1 MAARIIFNGQEYDS
15 PEAMP
20 QAVRT
25 AYQEALAKLEDA
37 DQNGVADIHE
47 RGETENV
54 IMIQESSIRVN
65 GREFKDVD
73 SMPAPVRAL
82 YAYAMRQAEANQQGL
97 REISTTG
104 DSGPG
109 ARAGSLP
116 AHPDEDFLRAIDRT
130 EHALNRG
137 LLILMGVAVGG
148 IIVGGGWMVWQLD
161 AGFRRQGGGGF
172 YIGRGFLV
180 AVVLTGIVGIGIAI
194 WLMLKKQESPETSA
208 PRDSAPDAQTTP
220 AQAHRNEGFLRALD
234 TSEHALARVLQI
246 LLGVGA
252 GGVVAGGVW
261 MISHMDASS
270 QSQAGGLFV
279 GIGVLVALACIA
291 GIYIS
296 LEMRLKK

>member
-1 MAARIIFNGQEYDS
+1 MATRLIFNGQEYDS
-15 PEAMP
+15 AEAMP
-20 QAVRT
+20 QAVRA
-25 AYQEALAKLEDA
+25 AYEAALAKLEDA
-37 DQNGVADIHE
+37 DQNGVADILE
-47 RGETENV
+47 RGETGNV
-54 IMIQESSIRVN
+54 IMIQDSSIRVN
-65 GREFKDVD
+65 GREFKDVT
-73 SMPAPVRAL
+73 SMPALVRAL
-82 YAYAMRQAEANQQGL
+82 YEYAMRQAEANQQGL

-109 ARAGSLP
+109 ARAGSLR
-116 AHPDEDFLRAIDRT
+116 AHPYEDFLRAINRT

-161 AGFRRQGGGGF
+161 AGFRSQGGGF
-172 YIGRGFLV
+172 YIPREFLV
-180 AVVLTGIVGIGIAI
+180 AVVLTGIAGIGIAF
-194 WLMLKKQESPETSA
+194 WMMLKQQGSPVTSA
-208 PRDSAPDAQTTP
+208 PGDSAPDAQTTP
-220 AQAHRNEGFLRALD
+220 PQAHRNEGLRRALD

-252 GGVVAGGVW
+252 GGVVAGGAW

-270 QSQAGGLFV
+270 RSQAGGLFV

-291 GIYIS
+291 GMYIS

>member
-1 MAARIIFNGQEYDS
+1 
-15 PEAMP
+15 
-20 QAVRT
+20 
-25 AYQEALAKLEDA
+25 
-37 DQNGVADIHE
+37 
-47 RGETENV
+47 
-54 IMIQESSIRVN
+54 
-65 GREFKDVD
+65 
-73 SMPAPVRAL
+73 
-82 YAYAMRQAEANQQGL
+82 
-97 REISTTG
+97 
-104 DSGPG
+104 
-109 ARAGSLP
+109 
-116 AHPDEDFLRAIDRT
+116 
-130 EHALNRG
+130 
-137 LLILMGVAVGG
+137 MGVAVGG
-148 IIVGGGWMVWQLD
+148 IIVGGGWMVWQLE

-180 AVVLTGIVGIGIAI
+180 AVVLTGIAGIGIAI
-194 WLMLKKQESPETSA
+194 WLMLKKQKSPETSA

-291 GIYIS
+291 GMYIS